1 MDVENSSNAKRSLE
15 YIKNELGI
23 NPEII
28 VHDLSPNLIK
38 ATCDI
43 YGAEKMAFDPF
54 HVMQSVNRAIGKEL
68 SKYREKRFIKEK
80 NELFALRKYISKLQ
94 KEYKEHYRLKTNFL
108 KEFPKIDKKHVVSVY
123 CAEFTKQILSLL
135 KIDDYFKFFSDLK
148 TFLAKYKKQKNL
160 KILAFAL
167 SIEDKLPK
175 KRFTQK
181 SHQRIIIEL
190 LKKLKTFYHD
200 CRIPIEEEQKRF
212 SKTRWLL
219 FYQPEK
225 LTEKRIELLN
235 KFLTKYPEL
244 QRYRDL
250 TLHFGSIYR
259 LPLDMVSDSL
269 ILDVKM
275 DENYGKDLCTCLKTF
290 KKYHGAILRFR
301 DFFIRNPTL
310 TRRSRANMEYQ
321 NRNVKSIFKSGNN
334 LKGMN
339 RIENELKLHL
349 GGEVRNFITCT

>member
-1 MDVENSSNAKRSLE
+1 VDVENSLNAKHSLE
-15 YIKNELGI
+15 YIKDELGI

-43 YGAEKMAFDPF
+43 FGVEKMAFDPF
-54 HVMQSVNRAIGKEL
+54 HVMQSLNRAISKEL
-68 SKYREKRFIKEK
+68 SQFREKRFINEK
-80 NELFALRKYISKLQ
+80 NELLALRKYISKLQ
-94 KEYKEHYRLKTNFL
+94 KHYNEHHCLEAKYI
-108 KEFPKIDKKHVVSVY
+108 KEFPNIDRNHVISNY
-123 CAEFTKQILSLL
+123 CADFTGQILSLL
-135 KIDDYFKFFSDLK
+135 KIISQSKFLFELR
-148 TFLAKYKKQKNL
+148 TLLTTCKKQKDLNM
-160 KILAFAL
+160 LAFAF

-181 SHQRIIIEL
+181 SYQRITIEL
-190 LKKLKTFYHD
+190 FRKLKTFYHD

-212 SKTRWLL
+212 SKTRWVL

-225 LTEKRIELLN
+225 LTKKRIELLD
-235 KFLTKYPEL
+235 KFLTNYPEL
-244 QRYRDL
+244 QIYHDL

-269 ILDVKM
+269 ILDVKI
-275 DENYGKDLCTCLKTF
+275 DGNYGKDLCTCLKTF
-290 KKYHGAILRFR
+290 KKYYKAILRFR
-301 DFFIRNPTL
+301 DFFIQNPKFTK
-310 TRRSRANMEYQ
+310 RSRANMEYQ
-321 NRNVKSIFKSGNN
+321 NRDVKSIFNSGNN
-334 LKGMN
+334 LKDMN